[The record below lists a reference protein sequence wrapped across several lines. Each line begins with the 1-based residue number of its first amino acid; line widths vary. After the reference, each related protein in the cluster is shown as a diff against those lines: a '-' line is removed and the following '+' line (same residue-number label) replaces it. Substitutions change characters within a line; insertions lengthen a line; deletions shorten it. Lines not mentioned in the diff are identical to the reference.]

1 MQFVQNF
8 PFFCILLT
16 LMGAVASSV
25 MSSRMARRTTLFLI
39 LADLAMNVSVMIYT
53 LQTGDSYAYKMG
65 HFPAPWGN
73 EIRVGVLE
81 TVSLTVFL
89 LVILFAFLGGMRKS
103 EKEIEPTKY
112 NIYCI
117 LTDLVMLSL
126 IALVYTN
133 DMFTAFVFIEI
144 NTLAAAGLV
153 MMRQGG
159 RALVAGVRYMMM
171 NLLGSSLFLIGCV
184 ILYTITGHLLMVNI
198 RESVAAL
205 TATGQYHVPLT
216 VVVSLISVGLAMKCA
231 LFPFDKWLPAAY
243 SNSTPTGSAMLS
255 SIVSKGYI
263 FLLIKVY
270 VRVIGFDVI
279 RSLGICDVLFIFGA
293 IGMVAGLHQRD
304 ACQDDAHDGRL
315 FFRCA
320 DRLYL
325 CCAGTGERA
334 GRDVRTVAHAGA
346 LGDQVHAVYFRAY
359 AGSRIRRYASAQGSS
374 RRVLPQ
380 PAGGGGVYA
389 GRGQSGRRSAAE
401 RVHHQ
406 GDDGAGGDSNR
417 RAAYGD
423 RPLRAGDFHAAQR
436 EVFLRHDDADVHSGS
451 RASRTQRESENQLL
465 RGSGTYRF
473 YRAESHTQFLRTGYL
488 WGAAGMAS
496 PDLHKTRRKKP

>member
-8 PFFCILLT
+8 PFFSILLT

-25 MSSRMARRTTLFLI
+25 MSGRRARHTTLLLMAAN
-39 LADLAMNVSVMIYT
+39 LAFTVSVMIYT

-89 LVILFAFLGGMRKS
+89 LVMLFSFLGGMRRS
-103 EKEIEPTKY
+103 EKDIEPTKY

-117 LTDLVMLSL
+117 LTDLTMLSL

-133 DMFTAFVFIEI
+133 DLFTAFVFIEI

-153 MMRQGG
+153 MMRQHG

-171 NLLGSSLFLIGCV
+171 NLLGSSLFLIGIV

-198 RESVAAL
+198 HERIVELAAS
-205 TATGQYHVPLT
+205 GQYHVPLT

-243 SNSTPTGSAMLS
+243 SNSTPSGSAMLS

-293 IGMVAGLHQRD
+293 IGMVAGSVN
-304 ACQDDAHDGRL
+304 AM
-315 FFRCA
+315 
-320 DRLYL
+320 
-325 CCAGTGERA
+325 RA
-334 GRDVRTVAHAGA
+334 KTTRMMVAYSS
-346 LGDQVHAVYFRAY
+346 V
-359 AGSRIRRYASAQGSS
+359 AQIG
-374 RRVLPQ
+374 
-380 PAGGGGVYA
+380 
-389 GRGQSGRRSAAE
+389 
-401 RVHHQ
+401 
-406 GDDGAGGDSNR
+406 
-417 RAAYGD
+417 
-423 RPLRAGDFHAAQR
+423 
-436 EVFLRHDDADVHSGS
+436 
-451 RASRTQRESENQLL
+451 
-465 RGSGTYRF
+465 
-473 YRAESHTQFLRTGYL
+473 
-488 WGAAGMAS
+488 
-496 PDLHKTRRKKP
+496 

>member
-25 MSSRMARRTTLFLI
+25 MNSRMARRTTLFLI

-205 TATGQYHVPLT
+205 AATGQYHVPLT

-293 IGMVAGLHQRD
+293 IGMVAGSINATRAKTSD
-304 ACQDDAHDGRL
+304 RAYGRL
-315 FFRCA
+315 FFRRA

-325 CCAGTGERA
+325 RGAGTGERA
-334 GRDVRTVAHAGA
+334 GCDVRTVAHAGA

-359 AGSRIRRYASAQGSS
+359 AGSRVRRYASAQGSS

-380 PAGGGGVYA
+380 PAGGCRLYA
-389 GRGQSGRRSAAE
+389 GRRQSGRRSAAE

-417 RAAYGD
+417 RTAYGD
-423 RPLRAGDFHAAQR
+423 RPLRTGDFHAAQR
-436 EVFLRHDDADVHSGS
+436 KVFLRHDDADVHSGS
-451 RASRTQRESENQLL
+451 
-465 RGSGTYRF
+465 
-473 YRAESHTQFLRTGYL
+473 
-488 WGAAGMAS
+488 
-496 PDLHKTRRKKP
+496 

>member
-8 PFFCILLT
+8 PFFSILLT

-25 MSSRMARRTTLFLI
+25 MSGKRARRTTLFLI
-39 LADLAMNVSVMIYT
+39 AADLAFTVGVMIYT
-53 LQTGDSYAYKMG
+53 LRTGDSYAYKMG

-89 LVILFAFLGGMRKS
+89 LVILFSFLGGMRRS

-117 LTDLVMLSL
+117 LTDLTMLSL

-133 DMFTAFVFIEI
+133 DLFTAYVFIEI

-153 MMRQGG
+153 MMRQHG

-171 NLLGSSLFLIGCV
+171 NLLGSSLFLIGIV

-198 RESVAAL
+198 HESVVALAAS
-205 TATGQYHVPLT
+205 GQYHVPLT

-243 SNSTPTGSAMLS
+243 SNSTPSGSAMLS

-279 RSLGICDVLFIFGA
+279 RSLGICDVLFVFGA
-293 IGMVAGLHQRD
+293 IGMVAGSVN
-304 ACQDDAHDGRL
+304 AM
-315 FFRCA
+315 
-320 DRLYL
+320 
-325 CCAGTGERA
+325 RA
-334 GRDVRTVAHAGA
+334 KTTRMMVAYSSVAQIGYIFAA
-346 LGDQVHAVYFRAY
+346 LGLGNELGMLCALWHTLAHSATKSMLFISAHTLDHASGDTHLRKDLA
-359 AGSRIRRYASAQGSS
+359 RRL
-374 RRVLPQ
+374 LPQ
-380 PAGGGGVYA
+380 PAGGGRVYA
-389 GRGQSGRRSAAE
+389 GRGESGRRADAE

-406 GDDGAGGDSNR
+406 GDDGAGG
-417 RAAYGD
+417 GD
-423 RPLRAGDFHAAQR
+423 DRAGGTRSSPCARWPISTLLNAYYFLGTTMQLYIPDHEHPERNAQR
-436 EVFLRHDDADVHSGS
+436 ED
-451 RASRTQRESENQLL
+451 QRL
-465 RGSGTYRF
+465 RG
-473 YRAESHTQFLRTGYL
+473 
-488 WGAAGMAS
+488 
-496 PDLHKTRRKKP
+496 DLGLIGFIALNLTLSFCAQGIFRRSA

>member
-8 PFFCILLT
+8 PFFSILLT

-25 MSSRMARRTTLFLI
+25 MSGRRARHTTLLLMAAN
-39 LADLAMNVSVMIYT
+39 LAFTVSVMIYT

-89 LVILFAFLGGMRKS
+89 LVMLFSFLGGMRRS
-103 EKEIEPTKY
+103 EKDIEPTKY

-117 LTDLVMLSL
+117 LTDLTMLSL

-133 DMFTAFVFIEI
+133 DLFTAFVFIEI

-153 MMRQGG
+153 MMRQHG

-171 NLLGSSLFLIGCV
+171 NLLGSSLFLIGIV

-198 RESVAAL
+198 HERIVELAAS
-205 TATGQYHVPLT
+205 GQYHVPLT

-243 SNSTPTGSAMLS
+243 SNSTPSGSAMLS

-293 IGMVAGLHQRD
+293 IGMVAGSVNAMRAKTTRMMVAYSSVAQIGYIFAALGLGNELGMLCALWHML
-304 ACQDDAHDGRL
+304 AHSATKSMLFISAHTLDHASGDTHLRKDLRGGFYRSPLAAAAFTLGAANLVGVPMLSVFVTKVTMAQAAVMTGGRHTVIAL
-315 FFRCA
+315 CA
-320 DRLYL
+320 LAISTLLNAYYFLGTTMQLYIPDHEHPERNSRVKINVYAAAGL
-325 CCAGTGERA
+325 IGFMALNLTLSFCAQGIF
-334 GRDVRTVAHAGA
+334 GA
-346 LGDQVHAVYFRAY
+346 L
-359 AGSRIRRYASAQGSS
+359 
-374 RRVLPQ
+374 L
-380 PAGGGGVYA
+380 
-389 GRGQSGRRSAAE
+389 
-401 RVHHQ
+401 
-406 GDDGAGGDSNR
+406 DG
-417 RAAYGD
+417 
-423 RPLRAGDFHAAQR
+423 L
-436 EVFLRHDDADVHSGS
+436 
-451 RASRTQRESENQLL
+451 T
-465 RGSGTYRF
+465 RF
-473 YRAESHTQFLRTGYL
+473 A
-488 WGAAGMAS
+488 
-496 PDLHKTRRKKP
+496 

>member
-8 PFFCILLT
+8 PFFSILLT

-25 MSSRMARRTTLFLI
+25 MSGRRARHTTLLLMAAN
-39 LADLAMNVSVMIYT
+39 LAFTVSVMIYT

-89 LVILFAFLGGMRKS
+89 LVMLFSFLGGMRRS
-103 EKEIEPTKY
+103 EKDIEPTKY

-117 LTDLVMLSL
+117 LTDLTMLSL

-133 DMFTAFVFIEI
+133 DLFTAFVFIEI

-153 MMRQGG
+153 MMRQHG

-171 NLLGSSLFLIGCV
+171 NLLGSSLFLIGIV

-198 RESVAAL
+198 HERIVELAAS
-205 TATGQYHVPLT
+205 GQYHVPLT

-243 SNSTPTGSAMLS
+243 SNSTPSGSAMLS

-270 VRVIGFDVI
+270 VRVIG
-279 RSLGICDVLFIFGA
+279 SLGICDVLFIFGA
-293 IGMVAGLHQRD
+293 IGMVAGSVNAMRAKTTRMMVAYSSVAQIGYIFAALGLGNELGMLCALWHML
-304 ACQDDAHDGRL
+304 AHSATKSMLFISAHTLDHASGDTHLRKDLRGGFYRSPLAAAAFTLGAANLVGVPMLSVFVTKVTMAQAAVMTGGRHTVIAL
-315 FFRCA
+315 CA
-320 DRLYL
+320 LVNAYYCLGTTMQLYIPDHEHTERNGRVKINVYAAAGL
-325 CCAGTGERA
+325 IGFMALNLTLSFCAQGIF
-334 GRDVRTVAHAGA
+334 GA
-346 LGDQVHAVYFRAY
+346 L
-359 AGSRIRRYASAQGSS
+359 
-374 RRVLPQ
+374 L
-380 PAGGGGVYA
+380 
-389 GRGQSGRRSAAE
+389 
-401 RVHHQ
+401 
-406 GDDGAGGDSNR
+406 DG
-417 RAAYGD
+417 
-423 RPLRAGDFHAAQR
+423 L
-436 EVFLRHDDADVHSGS
+436 
-451 RASRTQRESENQLL
+451 T
-465 RGSGTYRF
+465 RF
-473 YRAESHTQFLRTGYL
+473 A
-488 WGAAGMAS
+488 
-496 PDLHKTRRKKP
+496 

>member
-25 MSSRMARRTTLFLI
+25 MSSRMARTTLFLI

-205 TATGQYHVPLT
+205 AATGQYHVPLT

-293 IGMVAGLHQRD
+293 IGMVAGSINATRAKTTRMMVAYSSVAQIGYIFAALGLGSEMGVMCALWHTL
-304 ACQDDAHDGRL
+304 AHSATKSMLFISAHTLDHASGDTHLRKDLRGAFYRSPLAAAAFTLGAANLVGVPLLSVFITKVTMAQAAIQIGGRHTVIAL
-315 FFRCA
+315 CALAISTLLNAKYFLGTTMQMYIPDHEHPERNAKVKINFYAALGLIGFIALNLTLSFFA
-320 DRLYL
+320 Q
-325 CCAGTGERA
+325 GIF
-334 GRDVRTVAHAGA
+334 GA
-346 LGDQVHAVYFRAY
+346 L
-359 AGSRIRRYASAQGSS
+359 
-374 RRVLPQ
+374 L
-380 PAGGGGVYA
+380 
-389 GRGQSGRRSAAE
+389 
-401 RVHHQ
+401 
-406 GDDGAGGDSNR
+406 DGLA
-417 RAAYGD
+417 
-423 RPLRAGDFHAAQR
+423 
-436 EVFLRHDDADVHSGS
+436 
-451 RASRTQRESENQLL
+451 
-465 RGSGTYRF
+465 RF
-473 YRAESHTQFLRTGYL
+473 A
-488 WGAAGMAS
+488 
-496 PDLHKTRRKKP
+496 